1 MTSNVME
8 ANTFKVDWVEF
19 KNEAVKLI
27 KWDGSTSI
35 IIIVITAVIGITGVV
50 CKGLIVNYV
59 IKYAPR
65 ERPINTFTLL
75 EQVRTLK
82 IFNWYILVIIAFLS

>member
-1 MTSNVME
+1 MTSNDVE
-8 ANTFKVDWVEF
+8 ANTFQINWVEF

-27 KWDGSTSI
+27 KWDGPISI
-35 IIIVITAVIGITGVV
+35 VIIVITSVIGTTGVV

-75 EQVRTLK
+75 EQVRTIK
-82 IFNWYILVIIAFLS
+82 NI